1 MKYTL
6 LLLAALLHT
15 VCGAEISASIQGV
28 VTTEEPCSEAVEE
41 VLYKECVEDV
51 AVSMGVVLSRR
62 LELRGNREL
71 QSQPSHCY
79 GACCQNCSDCDCYP
93 KGHYCWWMC
102 SNKEDRRLRLTDEHI
117 HTARFLVATGEI
129 QMAANECLD
138 RKIEEGYTCLGNPED
153 LTIKIFLSE

>member
-1 MKYTL
+1 MKYVL
-6 LLLAALLHT
+6 FLLAVWLGA
-15 VCGAEISASIQGV
+15 VCGAELGASIQGV

-79 GACCQNCSDCDCYP
+79 GGCCAKCSNCNCYP
-93 KGHYCWWMC
+93 RGTYCYTMC
-102 SNKEDRRLRLTDEHI
+102 SRKRRLTVTDE